1 MMGRWGEVVREQ
13 WGRGEKINK
22 KENCKRKISE
32 GWTAVETGQKKGS
45 EIVLSM
51 F

>member
-22 KENCKRKISE
+22 KEKRKISE